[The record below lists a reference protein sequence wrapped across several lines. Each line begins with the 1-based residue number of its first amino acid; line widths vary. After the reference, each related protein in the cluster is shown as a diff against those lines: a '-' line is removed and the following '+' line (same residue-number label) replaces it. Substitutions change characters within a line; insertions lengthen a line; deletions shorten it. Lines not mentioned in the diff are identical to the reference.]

1 MYGHPIPIIQSHSLW
16 RTLVI
21 CGVLCVLSCSSAQ
34 SQQAASPTPLNSS
47 VSDIGTSFV
56 FSPPPVCGG
65 CIETEMGYLWLQDG
79 SYVPAVITIASPRGH
94 VDISVL
100 TNLLDSESASG
111 DRTTKFGNRV
121 DFIVR
126 QMMVEKGGF
135 ELTVAPRGTA
145 FLRDADGGRVGAAIA
160 PQYGW
165 GRNLAVVNLS
175 WTAGVDVSA
184 ANPRSDYVGTFD
196 YYRTLDGRGTA
207 FFLGAQH
214 EVTAGQQTAGV
225 EEGFV
230 IPFRNGQV
238 ELATEQLD
246 LNTGPEMQFQAR
258 VIVNWGKL
266 LSRR

>member
-1 MYGHPIPIIQSHSLW
+1 MYGHLISFIQSHSLW
-16 RTLVI
+16 RTVAVG
-21 CGVLCVLSCSSAQ
+21 GVLCLLSCSSMQ
-34 SQQAASPTPLNSS
+34 PQQAAIPAPLNSS

-65 CIETEMGYLWLQDG
+65 CIETELGYLWLQDG
-79 SYVPAVITIASPRGH
+79 SYMPAVVTLAPPRGH
-94 VDISVL
+94 ADISVL
-100 TNLLDSESASG
+100 TNFLDSESASG
-111 DRTTKFGNRV
+111 DRITKFGNRV

-126 QMMVEKGGF
+126 QMIVQKGGF

-145 FLRDADGGRVGAAIA
+145 FLRDADGGRGGAAIA
-160 PQYGW
+160 PQYAW
-165 GRNLAVVNLS
+165 GRNLAVLNLS

-184 ANPRSDYVGTFD
+184 ANARNDYVGAFD
-196 YYRTLDGRGTA
+196 YYRTLEDRGTA
-207 FFLGAQH
+207 FFLGIQH

-225 EEGFV
+225 EEGLV
-230 IPFRNGQV
+230 VPFRNGQV

-266 LSRR
+266 FSRR